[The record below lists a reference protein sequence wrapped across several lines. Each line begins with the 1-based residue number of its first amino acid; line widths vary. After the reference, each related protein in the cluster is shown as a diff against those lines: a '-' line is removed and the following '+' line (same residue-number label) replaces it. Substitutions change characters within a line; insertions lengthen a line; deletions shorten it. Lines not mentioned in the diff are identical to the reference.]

1 MMIALFRIQ
10 DLALGSILIDDVDIA
25 TVPVQILRA
34 RLGIIPQDPVM
45 FSATV
50 RFNLD
55 PFTEHSDAELWSIL
69 ESVDMKAHVQSL
81 PGKLEEPV
89 AEGGDNFSAGQR
101 QLVCIARALL
111 RHPRILVLDE
121 ATASIDNDT
130 DALVQRTIRAS
141 FKDATVLTIAHRLH
155 TIIDSDRVMV
165 LDAGVIAEIDKPEAL
180 LSRQNSLFRS
190 LWDRHQHNV

>member
-1 MMIALFRIQ
+1 MIALFRIQ